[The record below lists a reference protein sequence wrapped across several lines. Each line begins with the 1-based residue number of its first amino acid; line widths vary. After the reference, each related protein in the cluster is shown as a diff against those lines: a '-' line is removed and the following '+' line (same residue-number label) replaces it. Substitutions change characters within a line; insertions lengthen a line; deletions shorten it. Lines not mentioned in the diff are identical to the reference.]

1 MTEIEELRVEL
12 VCARVANAAIW
23 DFLVDFL
30 DIPKEAGVSF
40 KALHK
45 MNTTGIIEDHAKMFG
60 VSAKAVRERLG
71 LPSATESKRLIRANA

>member
-40 KALHK
+40 KA
-45 MNTTGIIEDHAKMFG
+45 
-60 VSAKAVRERLG
+60 VRERLG
-71 LPSATESKRLIRANA
+71 LPSATESKRLIRSNA